1 MSNVSADAAL
11 EEYRSVGELI
21 RRDVDGLG
29 IECWYL
35 ESGPQTILFL
45 HGNLAGKEVFY
56 RQFEALTDSGYSL
69 LALDLPGHGGSS
81 DSSNPERDYS
91 IPALALTIRR
101 LLEDLGIERPLV
113 VGWSLGGHI
122 AIEMAG
128 RGFDLA
134 GLMIFGTPP
143 MGPGG
148 TEFERAFVPSEAM
161 QVTLKAE
168 RTPLDLAVYLRGL
181 YGRLECVP
189 EAFVALARRADGR
202 CPACIGAHWSSGTEG
217 CHQRTVV
224 LGWERPVCMVHGDED
239 VFVSRDYLHSLPASG
254 FWLKSLI
261 VLPDVG
267 HAPFLEATETF
278 NGTLASFARCAFEE
292 RP

>member
-1 MSNVSADAAL
+1 MRDVSADAAL
-11 EEYRSVGELI
+11 AAYRKVGGVL
-21 RRDVDGLG
+21 RRNVDGLG
-29 IECWYL
+29 IDCWYM
-35 ESGPQTILFL
+35 ESGMQTILFL
-45 HGNLAGKEVFY
+45 HGNSAGKEVFF
-56 RQFEALTDSGYSL
+56 RQFEALADSGYSL

-161 QVTLKAE
+161 QITLKAE
-168 RTPLDLAVYLRGL
+168 RTPLDLEVYLRGL
-181 YGRLECVP
+181 YGRLERIP

-224 LGWERPVCMVHGDED
+224 LGWERPVCLLHGDED
-239 VFVSRDYLHSLPASG
+239 VFVSRDYLNSLPEAGLWS
-254 FWLKSLI
+254 KSLI
-261 VLPDVG
+261 VLPEVG
-267 HAPFLEATETF
+267 HAPFLEATEVF
-278 NGTLASFARCAFEE
+278 NEILASFARSAFEE